1 MGLNLAKR
9 TSKVSEADAPG
20 LTARRFAADALLA
33 ILHQR
38 RSLEEA
44 FEIGELG
51 ATFRKLEDRDRALT
65 RMIVATALRRVGSLQ
80 AVLEHHLQGGWP
92 EDVRVHAILLSGA
105 AQILFLDVPDHAA
118 VDLSVRLASEVRN
131 KRFAGLVNAVLR
143 RVAVE
148 GGKALEVL
156 DPAIDTPEWLRERW
170 LKTYGAEILREI
182 AQAHRIEPAL
192 DITPRENAA
201 ALAETLEG
209 IVLPTGSV
217 RVTGKGLVT
226 ELPGYSEGA
235 WWVQD
240 AAATIPAQ
248 LLGNLRG
255 LRVADLCA
263 APGGKT
269 AQLANAGAHVIAVDR
284 SAQRLKRLKQNLE
297 RLKLGAEIV
306 CADAATWSTAPLD
319 AILLDAPCSAT
330 GTIRKHP
337 DIPWQK
343 QPEDLA
349 RLTELQ
355 ARLLDNA
362 ANLLKPGGLLVY
374 STCSLEPE
382 EGEQQIAALL
392 ARRGD
397 LERIPVT
404 AAEAGDSRGVTD
416 AGDLRTLPFYFRH
429 EDPRL
434 SGCDGFFASRLRHKS

>member
-1 MGLNLAKR
+1 MGLSLPKR
-9 TSKVSEADAPG
+9 LPSRNEDEAPG
-20 LTARRFAADALLA
+20 LIARRFAADALLA

-51 ATFRKLEDRDRALT
+51 ATFRNLEDRDRGLV

-80 AVLEHHLQGGWP
+80 TVLERYLEGGWP
-92 EDVRVHAILLSGA
+92 EDVRVHGVLLSGA
-105 AQILFLDVPDHAA
+105 AQILLLDVPDHAA
-118 VDLSVRLASEVRN
+118 VDLSVRLASEFRN
-131 KRFAGLVNAVLR
+131 KRYAGLVNAVLR
-143 RVAVE
+143 RVATE
-148 GGKALEVL
+148 GRAVLDTL

-170 LKTYGAEILREI
+170 LNAYGRENLNAI

-192 DITPRENAA
+192 DITPKENPA
-201 ALAETLEG
+201 ALAQILDG

-226 ELPGYSEGA
+226 ELPGYSEGG

-269 AQLANAGAHVIAVDR
+269 AQLANAGAKVIAVDR

-297 RLKLGAEIV
+297 RLQLEAEIV
-306 CADAATWSTAPLD
+306 CADAATWSAAPLD

-355 ARLLDNA
+355 RRLLDNA

-382 EGEQQIAALL
+382 EGEAQIAALL
-392 ARRGD
+392 ARRGEF
-397 LERIPVT
+397 ERVPVSET
-404 AAEAGDSRGVTD
+404 EAGDSRAVTD
-416 AGDLRTLPFYFRH
+416 QGDLRTLPFYFRH

-434 SGCDGFFASRLRHKS
+434 SGCDGFFASRLRRKS

>member
-1 MGLNLAKR
+1 LAKR
-9 TSKVSEADAPG
+9 KANDFEDDAPG

-38 RSLEEA
+38 RSLEDA
-44 FEIGELG
+44 FESGALGE
-51 ATFRKLEDRDRALT
+51 TFRSLEERDRALS

-80 AVLEHHLQGGWP
+80 TVLEQYLQGGWP

-105 AQILFLDVPDHAA
+105 TQILLLDVPDHAA

-143 RVAVE
+143 RVAAE
-148 GGKALEVL
+148 GRAKLKAL

-170 LKTYGAEILREI
+170 LKTYGAENLHAI
-182 AQAHRIEPAL
+182 AEAHRIEPAL
-192 DITPRENAA
+192 DITPKDDAS
-201 ALAETLEG
+201 ALAEMLDG

-226 ELPGYSEGA
+226 ELPGYHEGS

-248 LLGNLRG
+248 LLGNLHG

-297 RLKLGAEIV
+297 RLKLEAEIV
-306 CADAATWSTAPLD
+306 CADAATWSSAPLD
-319 AILLDAPCSAT
+319 AVLLDAPCSAT

-343 QPEDLA
+343 QPDDLP
-349 RLTELQ
+349 RLTALQ

-362 ANLLKPGGLLVY
+362 ASLLKPGGLLIY

-382 EGEQQIAALL
+382 EGEAQIAALL
-392 ARRGD
+392 GRRGD
-397 LERIPVT
+397 FERVPVS
-404 AAEAGDSRGVTD
+404 AGEAGDPRAVTPG
-416 AGDLRTLPFYFRH
+416 GDLRTLPFYFRH
-429 EDPRL
+429 ENPRL
-434 SGCDGFFASRLRHKS
+434 SGCDGFFASRLRRKS